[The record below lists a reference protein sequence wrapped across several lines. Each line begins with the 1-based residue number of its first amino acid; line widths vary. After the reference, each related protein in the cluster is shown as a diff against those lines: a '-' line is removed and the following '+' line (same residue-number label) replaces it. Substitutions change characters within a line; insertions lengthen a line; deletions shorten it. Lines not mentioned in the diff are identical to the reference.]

1 MTALTLGLVLAAVV
15 LGVVLSVLLR
25 ARLAAL
31 DNAVMAR
38 IAPRVRGLASVR
50 PGQLL
55 RAPQVGGRL
64 DEARRRA
71 AALDERALRRLAP
84 RWAAARLTYV
94 VERRLVGL
102 LRPYRSAVV
111 NGLLVTLAITAVG
124 LAKPWPT
131 KILVDDALGEGS
143 FLGLNGRG
151 ALLLA
156 VGLTVLLFLLSGA
169 LGLLQT
175 MLLFGLAQR
184 LIAALRERMFGHL
197 TRLSLRFHDAKGS
210 GDSVYRVA
218 NDTYAVQA
226 VLLDGLVPL
235 ASAALAISATL
246 FIMVLFDPVLTLLAL
261 VSVPA
266 AGLFT
271 RRFSAR
277 IRSAS
282 KDLQERESEVYTHAQ
297 TALSNIRTV
306 QAFAREGYET
316 GRFGSRTRES
326 RRAMM
331 RLVTTQ
337 TLFGL
342 AIDLVLAIGVAVVTY
357 AAATR
362 ALNGELTTGEVLVF
376 LAYSGSL
383 YGPVS
388 GIASIL
394 GELSAAAAAAQR
406 VFEVLDEPTVD
417 DRQGAEQPPP
427 ALGRLQFDDV
437 HFAYDKDHQVLRGIS
452 FEAAP
457 GDTVALVGPT
467 GAGKSTLASLVLRL
481 YDPDR
486 GAVRL
491 DGTDVRDL
499 PLDWL
504 RSQIALVPQEPPLLP
519 ATVRENIR
527 YGRLDATDKEVE
539 QAARDANLVELLED
553 PRGLDLEVG
562 ERGVTLSGGQR
573 QRVAIARAFLRDA
586 PVLVLDEPT
595 SALDA
600 GSEVLVMDA
609 LERLSH
615 GRVCLVIAHRLS
627 TVHRA
632 TQVIVL
638 EHGQVVQRGTH
649 QQLTREEG
657 LYRRLHEARFGRA
670 RGRKPIPIRLDT
682 GELVLGELRRGA
694 LLDPGPDGETSTGDL
709 VTMKAGAS

>member
-1 MTALTLGLVLAAVV
+1 M
-15 LGVVLSVLLR
+15 SVLWVL
-25 ARLAAL
+25 LAAL
-31 DNAVMAR
+31 GTVAVLAGVLR
-38 IAPRVRGLASVR
+38 SQLAELDDRVLAVVAPKVQELADLQLG
-50 PGQLL
+50 PGTWL
-55 RAPQVGGRL
+55 
-64 DEARRRA
+64 RRA
-71 AALDERALRRLAP
+71 AELDDRVITRLKP
-84 RWAAARLTYV
+84 RWEQVRLTYV

-102 LRPYRSAVV
+102 LRPYKGAVAK
-111 NGLLVTLAITAVG
+111 GLLITLAITAVG

-143 FLGLNGRG
+143 FLGLSGEG

-156 VGLTVLLFLLSGA
+156 VGLTVALFLLSGA

-175 MLLFGLAQR
+175 LVLFGLAQR
-184 LIAALRERMFGHL
+184 LIAYLRERVFGHL
-197 TRLSLRFHDAKGS
+197 TRLSLRFHDTRGS
-210 GDSVYRVA
+210 GDSVYRVS
-218 NDTYAVQA
+218 NDTYAIQT

-235 ASAALAISATL
+235 VSAALALSATL
-246 FIMVLFDPVLTLLAL
+246 FIMVLFDPLLTLLAL
-261 VSVPA
+261 ISVPA
-266 AGLFT
+266 AAIAT

-282 KDLQERESEVYTHAQ
+282 MDVQKRESDVYTHAQ

-316 GRFGSRTRES
+316 GRFGARAGES
-326 RRAMM
+326 HRAMM

-342 AIDLVLAIGVAVVTY
+342 AVDLVLAVGVAVVTY
-357 AAATR
+357 AAAMR

-376 LAYSGSL
+376 LAYAGSL

-388 GIASIL
+388 GVASIL
-394 GELSAAAAAAQR
+394 GELAAAAAAAER
-406 VFEVLDEPTVD
+406 VFEVLDEPQVESPTTAA
-417 DRQGAEQPPP
+417 DRP
-427 ALGRLQFDDV
+427 AARGHLCFEDV
-437 HFAYDKDHQVLRGIS
+437 HFGYDEGKPILRDIC

-481 YDPDR
+481 YDPDS

-491 DGTDVRDL
+491 DGTDLREL

-504 RSQIALVPQEPPLLP
+504 RSQIALVPQEPPLMP
-519 ATVRENIR
+519 ASVRENIR
-527 YGRLDATDKEVE
+527 YGRLDATDEQVE
-539 QAARDANLVELLED
+539 QAARDANLVELLDD

-562 ERGVTLSGGQR
+562 ERGITLSGGQR

-609 LERLSH
+609 LERLAE

-632 TQVIVL
+632 TQVLVL
-638 EHGQVVQRGTH
+638 EHGQIVQRGTH
-649 QQLTREEG
+649 RQLTREQG
-657 LYRRLHEARFGRA
+657 LYRRLHEARFGRERGA
-670 RGRKPIPIRLDT
+670 RPVPVRLDT
-682 GELVLGELRRGA
+682 GELVMGRLRKDATVDTDAQG
-694 LLDPGPDGETSTGDL
+694 DVTTEDL
-709 VTMKAGAS
+709 VTVR

>member
-1 MTALTLGLVLAAVV
+1 VELWLVCAAVGVALAAV
-15 LGVVLSVLLR
+15 
-25 ARLAAL
+25 ACTQQQQLAAL
-31 DNAVMAR
+31 DD
-38 IAPRVRGLASVR
+38 RVLG
-50 PGQLL
+50 
-55 RAPQVGGRL
+55 
-64 DEARRRA
+64 
-71 AALDERALRRLAP
+71 RLAP
-84 RWAAARLTYV
+84 WWRTVRLTYV

-102 LRPYRSAVV
+102 LRPYKRAVA

-143 FLGLNGRG
+143 FLGLSGHG

-156 VGLTVLLFLLSGA
+156 VGLTVALFLLSGA

-184 LIAALRERMFGHL
+184 LIAHLRERVFGHL
-197 TRLSLRFHDAKGS
+197 TRLSLRFHDTRGS
-210 GDSVYRVA
+210 GDSVYRVS
-218 NDTYAVQA
+218 NDTYAIQT

-235 ASAALAISATL
+235 VSAALALTATL
-246 FIMVLFDPVLTLLAL
+246 TIMVLFDPVLTLLAL

-266 AGLFT
+266 AAIAT

-282 KDLQERESEVYTHAQ
+282 MDVQLRESEVYTHAQ

-316 GRFGSRTRES
+316 TRFGARAGES

-342 AIDLVLAIGVAVVTY
+342 AVDLVLAVGVAVVTY

-388 GIASIL
+388 GVASIL
-394 GELSAAAAAAQR
+394 GELAAAAAAAQR
-406 VFEVLDEPTVD
+406 VFEVLDEPMVES
-417 DRQGAEQPPP
+417 RQGVAEPP
-427 ALGRLQFDDV
+427 AARGHLQFEDV
-437 HFAYDKDHQVLRGIS
+437 HFSYDAEHEVLKGIS
-452 FEAAP
+452 LSAEP
-457 GDTVALVGPT
+457 GETVALVGPT

-481 YDPDR
+481 YDPER

-491 DGTDVRDL
+491 DGTDLRDL

-527 YGRLDATDKEVE
+527 YGRLDATDEEVE
-539 QAARDANLVELLED
+539 QAARDANLVELLAD
-553 PRGLDLEVG
+553 SRGLDLEVG
-562 ERGVTLSGGQR
+562 ERGLTLSGGQR

-609 LERLSH
+609 LERLAE

-632 TQVIVL
+632 SQVIVL
-638 EHGQVVQRGTH
+638 EQGRVAQRGTH
-649 QQLTREEG
+649 RQLSRQQG
-657 LYRRLHEARFGRA
+657 LYRALHEARFGQEQEA
-670 RGRKPIPIRLDT
+670 RDLAEDLD
-682 GELVLGELRRGA
+682 
-694 LLDPGPDGETSTGDL
+694 DDL
-709 VTMKAGAS
+709 VPVEVAAR